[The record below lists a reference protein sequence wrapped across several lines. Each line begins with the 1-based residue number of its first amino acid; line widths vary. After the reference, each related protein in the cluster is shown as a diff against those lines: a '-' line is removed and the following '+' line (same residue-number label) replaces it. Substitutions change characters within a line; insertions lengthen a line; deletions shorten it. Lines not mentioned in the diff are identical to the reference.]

1 MAPILGETTPGYERK
16 KKTQL
21 PFDFSKI
28 QCVPSFLRRLSHVGL
43 CTKTSKERH
52 LTQVL
57 LESDFITTYG
67 VSLTSQVIYQ
77 NGKPKKWIDCIDTI
91 RNLVTD
97 LQRHYTQAECGS
109 LEFLRVI
116 SDVLKMLCGG
126 RGIGHIL
133 QAGRRKVFSF
143 RSRNRMK
150 NIKS

>member
-1 MAPILGETTPGYERK
+1 MRPHLDMKEK
-16 KKTQL
+16 KKRLSYLLTFQ
-21 PFDFSKI
+21 KI

-43 CTKTSKERH
+43 CTKTNKERR

-57 LESDFITTYG
+57 LESDLITTYG
-67 VSLTSQVIYQ
+67 DSLTSQVISQ

-109 LEFLRVI
+109 LEFLRVT

-126 RGIGHIL
+126 RGIGLIL

-143 RSRNRMK
+143 RSGNRMK